1 MTVIYIFMI
10 LCIIDMDCSY
20 HFLIKITLKS
30 VNTCHL
36 RTPFNHSDR
45 QAIHKTLVPVGR

>member
-1 MTVIYIFMI
+1 MTIIYIIMT
-10 LCIIDMDCSY
+10 LYIIVIDCSY
-20 HFLIKITLKS
+20 YFLIGLTLKS